1 MLIKVDKSKSKL
13 NISIYIK
20 QVYNYITCHSFF
32 KIIISEKN
40 EFKRFKFLQ
49 EHHTKAFKLKVSKE
63 CLKAF

>member
-1 MLIKVDKSKSKL
+1 M
-13 NISIYIK
+13 SIYIK